1 MWAQGRRCST
11 GGRRASTGRAAAAGR
26 STRWGACWAV
36 PRGRLPRRAA
46 LCSCSC
52 CGWGGGWAPCLTN
65 CWASVQ
71 ASGVRAPR
79 RASSTAGCSPRP
91 PPPLRSEAS
100 ASPPMSSPASASP
113 PMSSPPAAGP
123 HPPARSEAG
132 AVRQVQAARDH
143 WKAGARRGGAEGE
156 GGHLSSELDR
166 RLLGRHLLVHAGEVP
181 EVLELVERRAGH
193 RDHYALAAGGEQ
205 LVGAA
210 RPASGARQR
219 QLSTAHCGG
228 GHLHGG
234 ATRERGRV
242 SAACTHLP

>member
-1 MWAQGRRCST
+1 MPRSQGWSRSRRASAPTEVTMWAQGRRCST

-26 STRWGACWAV
+26 STRWGTCWAV

-52 CGWGGGWAPCLTN
+52 CGWGGGWAPCLTS

-113 PMSSPPAAGP
+113 PMSSPPAVGP

-132 AVRQVQAARDH
+132 AVRQAQAARDH

-156 GGHLSSELDR
+156 GGQM
-166 RLLGRHLLVHAGEVP
+166 
-181 EVLELVERRAGH
+181 
-193 RDHYALAAGGEQ
+193 GGGGG
-205 LVGAA
+205 GAPLFGTG
-210 RPASGARQR
+210 PASSWQAPPRARR
-219 QLSTAHCGG
+219 RSVG
-228 GHLHGG
+228 
-234 ATRERGRV
+234 
-242 SAACTHLP
+242 SA